1 MQLRQSALLTAQTRP
16 YWRTYSQVLACSL
29 LTTAS
34 VIGEAAD
41 WSDTYIGYRYG
52 TKFAEPFEGND
63 ISKNI
68 FNLSHVSGYKYGTN
82 FFNADILLSD
92 SNDPASADSTEGA
105 REVYV
110 VYRHTLDM
118 GKVTSQDLAFGPV
131 RGVGITAGFD
141 YNNKNDAGY
150 NSKKQMLVAGAT
162 LMMDVPGFLNISLL
176 QLWESNAPCNTYT
189 DTCVSRY
196 SYDPHPMLTMAWGIP
211 LGSLPLSFEGF
222 ANFIAAKGTDEF
234 GNSTKPETNIDM
246 QLMLDVGAVSGGPKN
261 TFKLGLEYQYWKNK
275 FGTDSKGPAGSG
287 AFAKTPMV
295 RAEYHF

>member
-1 MQLRQSALLTAQTRP
+1 MQPRLFPHAATQVQPHRHTF
-16 YWRTYSQVLACSL
+16 SQILACSL
-29 LTTAS
+29 LLSAS
-34 VIGEAAD
+34 ATSAAAD

-52 TKFAEPFEGND
+52 TQFAEPFEGNE
-63 ISKNI
+63 ISKSI
-68 FNLSHVSGYKYGTN
+68 VNLGHVSGYKYGTN
-82 FFNADILLSD
+82 FFNADLLLSD

-110 VYRHTLDM
+110 VYRHTLDL
-118 GKVTSQDLAFGPV
+118 GKLASKPLAFGPV
-131 RGVGITAGFD
+131 KGVGMTAGFD

-150 NSKKQMLVAGAT
+150 NSKKQMGVAGVT

-196 SYDPHPMLTMAWGIP
+196 SYDPHPMLTLAWGIP

-222 ANFIAAKGTDEF
+222 ANFIADKGTDEF
-234 GNSTKPETNIDM
+234 GNSTEPETNIDM
-246 QLMLDVGAVSGGPKN
+246 QLMLDVGAVSGGAKN
-261 TFKLGLEYQYWKNK
+261 TFKLGLAYQYWKNK
-275 FGTDSKGPAGSG
+275 FGVDSNGPAGSG
-287 AFAKTPMV
+287 AFAKTPMI

>member
-1 MQLRQSALLTAQTRP
+1 MKRKKSLTP
-16 YWRTYSQVLACSL
+16 HSLVLPHWRTSSRLLALSVLVSASAVSQ
-29 LTTAS
+29 
-34 VIGEAAD
+34 AAD
-41 WSDTYIGYRYG
+41 WSDTSIGYRYG
-52 TKFAEPFEGND
+52 TKFAEPFNSKD

-82 FFNADILLSD
+82 FFNADMLLSD

-110 VYRHTLDM
+110 VYRHTLDL
-118 GKVTSQDLAFGPV
+118 GKVTSKNLAFGPV
-131 RGVGITAGFD
+131 KGVGITAGFD

-211 LGSLPLSFEGF
+211 LGSLPVSFEGF
-222 ANFIAAKGTDEF
+222 ANFIAAKGTNEF
-234 GNSTKPETNIDM
+234 GNSSKRETNIDM
-246 QLMLDVGAVSGGPKN
+246 KLMLDVGAVSGGPKN
-261 TFKLGLEYQYWKNK
+261 TFKLGLGYQYWKNK
-275 FGTDSKGPAGSG
+275 FGNDSNGPAGSG